1 MAKSCCATVG
11 QQQRPICEI
20 KRFADAAS
28 NALGEQVD
36 AWWQI
41 NCRNPGPEN
50 HMTGD
55 SEKKAINAVELNQD
69 FSACRDHEIPCV
81 RQMASLVR
89 TSPLCCNDTLTQ
101 LEYAFPRRSW
111 WFLTTDAAQNFRV
124 GDDVYDAHI
133 VPLFLRQT
141 LEIAVDEADWMQT
154 LDMAV
159 SDRRSVRE
167 PRAKSDMTAD
177 MDVEERSSRASR
189 SVTGSAESLRIQ
201 ELEEQLAAA
210 LHVPRQSWHD
220 LYSGASECE
229 SMP

>member
-11 QQQRPICEI
+11 QQQRPISEI

-36 AWWQI
+36 AWWQKI
-41 NCRNPGPEN
+41 VGTQIPKI
-50 HMTGD
+50 TD
-55 SEKKAINAVELNQD
+55 AINAVELKPD
-69 FSACRDHEIPCV
+69 FSACRGHEIPCV
-81 RQMASLVR
+81 RHIASLVR
-89 TSPLCCNDTLTQ
+89 TSPLGCTDTLTQ

-141 LEIAVDEADWMQT
+141 LEIAVDEADWMKT

-167 PRAKSDMTAD
+167 PRAKSASADMMAD

-189 SVTGSAESLRIQ
+189 SATGSAESLRIQ

>member
-1 MAKSCCATVG
+1 M
-11 QQQRPICEI
+11 
-20 KRFADAAS
+20 
-28 NALGEQVD
+28 
-36 AWWQI
+36 
-41 NCRNPGPEN
+41 
-50 HMTGD
+50 
-55 SEKKAINAVELNQD
+55 
-69 FSACRDHEIPCV
+69 IPCI
-81 RQMASLVR
+81 ASLVR
-89 TSPLCCNDTLTQ
+89 TSPLCCTDTLNQ

-111 WFLTTDAAQNFRV
+111 WFLTTVAAQNFRV

-159 SDRRSVRE
+159 SDRGSVRE
-167 PRAKSDMTAD
+167 PHVESAEANIMAD

-189 SVTGSAESLRIQ
+189 SATGSAESLRIQ

-220 LYSGASECE
+220 LYSGASEC
-229 SMP
+229 